1 MYSNMASRMMSAAR
15 QYDVTILLSKAV
27 EELLSRPCRKKLRHL
42 DTVYVKGSKVKQ
54 DIFTYDAR
62 HQGVSFFLLE
72 RTLEQADAD
81 AENYKASIWELD
93 QDLRAMRQ
101 HVTDAFMEVF
111 SLGVKQYLAGNWAS
125 AHQNLLK
132 ADDMMIATVLEE
144 GYVDFDLEDL
154 DNGRIFDRSDKD
166 EEMVRTRNELGDGA
180 CRVLMSFMER
190 RNLKPPADWDAV
202 RTLSSK

>member
-1 MYSNMASRMMSAAR
+1 MSAAR

-27 EELLSRPCRKKLRHL
+27 EELLSIPCRKKLRHL

-62 HQGVSFFLLE
+62 HQGVDFFLIE
-72 RTLEQADAD
+72 RTQEQADSD
-81 AENYKASIWELD
+81 AENYDASIWESD

-101 HVTDAFMEVF
+101 HVTDEFMEVF
-111 SLGVKQYLAGNWAS
+111 SLGVKQYLAGNWLS

-132 ADDMMIATVLEE
+132 ADDMMIETVLED
-144 GYVDFDLEDL
+144 GYVDYDLEDL
-154 DNGRIFDRSDKD
+154 DNGRIYDRDNKD
-166 EEMVRTRNELGDGA
+166 FELVRVRNELGDGA
-180 CRVLMSFMER
+180 CRVIMSHMQR
-190 RNLKPPADWDAV
+190 HDLIPPTDWDAV